1 MRRELVISAGPGEWR
16 AALLED
22 GRPVELRVER
32 GDGAELASIHLGRVV
47 RLLPALGAALAD
59 VGGERPGF
67 LPQSEIFPRR
77 RRLAEGERVLVQIR
91 REAQGGKAARLSTA
105 VALRGRLIELVAGR
119 PGLRG
124 AEAFA
129 PEDQALLR
137 AAIATTRP
145 PPAAEISPSSRLLG
159 EGRGEGPSTQ
169 TAVGLRVLQSAPI
182 AALVAEAQTLRARLD
197 AIAETAAHVVPPM
210 RLHPAATRAAAL
222 AGVFPAVEHI
232 LVDDPAAIPETRA
245 AFAGAAVSHLTAAD
259 WPVDLD
265 ALVDEALSP
274 SVALAGGGRVHV
286 EPTRAAVLVDV
297 DSGTPETGSPERTAL
312 AVDLAAAE
320 EIARQ
325 IRLRSLAGAVVVDFV
340 GLDDRGAR
348 ERVRT
353 TLVRALAADPL
364 EPQCLGWTR
373 LGHFELVRR
382 RRVRPLAEGLLEP
395 APGGVLVKTAA
406 TIAHQALRALRR
418 EARAQPAHRWRLS
431 VAPDVAAA
439 LCGEAADALRAVE
452 ERLGRAVL
460 VTVDASLG
468 RDRFQIA
475 PL

>member
-1 MRRELVISAGPGEWR
+1 M
-16 AALLED
+16 
-22 GRPVELRVER
+22 
-32 GDGAELASIHLGRVV
+32 
-47 RLLPALGAALAD
+47 
-59 VGGERPGF
+59 
-67 LPQSEIFPRR
+67 
-77 RRLAEGERVLVQIR
+77 
-91 REAQGGKAARLSTA
+91 
-105 VALRGRLIELVAGR
+105 
-119 PGLRG
+119 
-124 AEAFA
+124 
-129 PEDQALLR
+129 
-137 AAIATTRP
+137 
-145 PPAAEISPSSRLLG
+145 
-159 EGRGEGPSTQ
+159 
-169 TAVGLRVLQSAPI
+169 
-182 AALVAEAQTLRARLD
+182 RARLD
-197 AIAETAAHVVPPM
+197 AIAETAAHVDPPM

-245 AFAGAAVSHLTAAD
+245 AFADAAVSYLPAAD

-325 IRLRSLAGAVVVDFV
+325 IRLRNLAGAVVVDFV

-382 RRVRPLAEGLLEP
+382 RRARPLAEVLLEP

-418 EARAQPAHRWRLS
+418 EARAQPAHRWRLTS
-431 VAPDVAAA
+431 PPMSPRRSAARPPTHCAPSRSGLAGPSSSPSMPASAATGSKS
-439 LCGEAADALRAVE
+439 LRSDYIPKIMDDSPILPPRPCPICGKPATARHRPFCSARCAQID
-452 ERLGRAVL
+452 LGRWL
-460 VTVDASLG
+460 KGNYRIETDEPPDDG
-468 RDRFQIA
+468 GDER
-475 PL
+475 